1 MNINSKGFIKI
12 AEAFHK
18 AQTLH
23 NTHPKNIELTGEE
36 PFLYRDGQI
45 GIDTLING

>member
-23 NTHPKNIELTGEE
+23 RLIVEDMGLLNKV
-36 PFLYRDGQI
+36 
-45 GIDTLING
+45 DTK